1 MSGGERPAYYT
12 PEQLAALW
20 QCDRTTV
27 RRLCQRGKLRTFRIG
42 DLWRIPAEA
51 VAEFEARTMTGPEPE
66 PKPEPMRPSRRQH
79 EQAPEYVAVVPGV
92 VPWRPEVVDAASP
105 AAGRTRGAD
114 KRTARTSR

>member
-27 RRLCQRGKLRTFRIG
+27 RRRCASGEIRAFRIG

-51 VAEFEARTMTGPEPE
+51 VAEFEARTMTGPEP
-66 PKPEPMRPSRRQH
+66 KPEPTPVRRQQH
-79 EQAPEYVAVVPGV
+79 EQASEYVAVVPGV
-92 VPWRPEVVDAASP
+92 VPWRSEVVDAASP
-105 AAGRTRGAD
+105 AAGRGRTTGT
-114 KRTARTSR
+114 KRAGRQRA